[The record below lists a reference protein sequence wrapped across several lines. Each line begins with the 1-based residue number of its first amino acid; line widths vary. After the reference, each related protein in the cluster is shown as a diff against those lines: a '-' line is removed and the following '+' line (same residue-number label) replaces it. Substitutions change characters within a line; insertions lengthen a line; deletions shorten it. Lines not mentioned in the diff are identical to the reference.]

1 MDYLDTSYIISLAV
15 KSDVNHQKAVRL
27 ERSLRDPVISKL
39 VVAETYSVFSRMSD
53 DPVPLAEYA
62 IRRSR
67 ARIEEANLNEAL
79 DLSILLSEELR
90 LKTLDL
96 LHASLAKIIG
106 ADRFVTFDRDILNK
120 GLSPLEIE
128 VIGRVP

>member
-15 KSDVNHQKAVRL
+15 KSDVNHERAVNL

-39 VVAETYSVFSRMSD
+39 VIVEIYSVFSRLSD

-62 IRRSR
+62 IRRSK
-67 ARIEEANLNEAL
+67 AKVEEADFNEAL
-79 DLSILLSEELR
+79 DLSILLSGDLK

-96 LHASLAKIIG
+96 IHASLAKIIE
-106 ADRFVTFDRDILNK
+106 ADRFVTFDRDILNR
-120 GLSPLEIE
+120 GLDPLGIE
-128 VIGRVP
+128 VLG

>member
-15 KSDVNHQKAVRL
+15 KSDVNHQRAVKL
-27 ERSLRDPVISKL
+27 EKYLRDPVISKL
-39 VVAETYSVFSRMSD
+39 VVVEIYSVFSRLSD

-62 IRRSR
+62 IRRSK
-67 ARIEEANLNEAL
+67 ARIEEVNFNEAL
-79 DLSILLSEELR
+79 DLSISLSEELR

-96 LHASLAKIIG
+96 MHVTLAKMIG
-106 ADRFVTFDRDILNK
+106 ADRFVTFDRDILSK

-128 VIGRVP
+128 VVGGIS